1 MINLQLIFKNIVKLY
16 FSNSQRMSMMR
27 LRRQYVPAYGNNR
40 VTRGMGNVSMLRLR
54 RAMAAPS
61 LMRLKKMTQM
71 RLKRMT
77 QMRLKKSGVP
87 QFEDEFEEDLGDVVS
102 KYEEM
107 HKTEKQFYC
116 IRYRK

>member
-1 MINLQLIFKNIVKLY
+1 MGQIESKSFLD
-16 FSNSQRMSMMR
+16 SQRMSMMR
-27 LRRQYVPAYGNNR
+27 LRRQYVPAYNNNR

-87 QFEDEFEEDLGDVVS
+87 RFEDEFEEDLGDVVS
-102 KYEEM
+102 KCE
-107 HKTEKQFYC
+107 
-116 IRYRK
+116 

>member
-1 MINLQLIFKNIVKLY
+1 
-16 FSNSQRMSMMR
+16 MMR
-27 LRRQYVPAYGNNR
+27 LRRQYVPAYDNNR

-87 QFEDEFEEDLGDVVS
+87 QFEDEFEEDLGDMVS
-102 KYEEM
+102 KY
-107 HKTEKQFYC
+107 K
-116 IRYRK
+116 

>member
-1 MINLQLIFKNIVKLY
+1 MINCQLILTKIINLY
-16 FSNSQRMSMMR
+16 FLNSQRMSMMR
-27 LRRQYVPAYGNNR
+27 LRRQYVPAYNNNR

-87 QFEDEFEEDLGDVVS
+87 QFEDEFEEDLGDMVS

-107 HKTEKQFYC
+107 HETKTQL
-116 IRYRK
+116 